1 VEATPLQNR
10 QEAFDRFSRLVDGPM
25 MVLALAM
32 IPLLLVPLVM
42 RLSPEVEQAF
52 LMADY
57 VIWAAFVIEYGVKL
71 YLSPKRGQFVRRN
84 VPDLVIIVVP
94 FLRPLR
100 LVRSVRLLRLLRL
113 SRVVAFAVEGLAEVR
128 AVLTRRGLSY
138 ALLIVVVI
146 CFAGAGLVWEFERAV
161 EGSNIKSFTDALWWS
176 ATTITTVGYGDR
188 FPTTPAGRGVA
199 VVLMVAG
206 IALFGVLAATIAAYF
221 VEKDAESDHDK
232 VMARLDEVM
241 GRLDSLERVV
251 KEKEPK

>member
-1 VEATPLQNR
+1 VEASRLEER

-32 IPLLLVPLVM
+32 IPLLLVPVVI

-57 VIWAAFVIEYGVKL
+57 IIWAAFAIEYGVKL
-71 YLSPKRGQFVRRN
+71 YLSPTRWQFVRRN
-84 VPDLVIIVVP
+84 IPDLVVIVVP

-113 SRVVAFAVEGLAEVR
+113 VRVLAFAVEALAEVR
-128 AVLTRRGLSY
+128 AVLSRRGLSY
-138 ALLIVVVI
+138 ALLIVVVV
-146 CFAGAGLVWEFERAV
+146 CFAGAGLVWEFERGV
-161 EGSNIKSFTDALWWS
+161 EDSNIKSFSDALWWS

-199 VVLMVAG
+199 VLLMVAG
-206 IALFGVLAATIAAYF
+206 IALFGVLAAAIAAYF
-221 VEKDAESDHDK
+221 VEKDAESEHDK

-241 GRLDSLERVV
+241 KRLASLERGLR
-251 KEKEPK
+251 EKR